1 MDLITRRVPA
11 KNIGLPKWAKAL
23 LKKHGL
29 KENETQVIRKGITPE
44 DTKFKDGERSS
55 VDYITTKSV
64 DRDGEIVVPKGA
76 ILDHYRKN
84 PVVLFGH
91 DYKSIPIGK
100 SLWIKADE
108 KGLIAKTQYAK
119 HAKAEEIYQYR
130 KDGFPM
136 AKSIGF
142 IPLSS
147 VEEADFGTLD
157 LKALGLVEADLKG
170 ATRVYPEWLM
180 LEYSDVPIPS
190 NPDALQLAISK
201 GILTIEEAKVAAVKN
216 EAFVLE
222 LAEPEEKGVIVEAV
236 DTPEG
241 PMPVVEEE
249 ESVEDHKNVEAENVE
264 EEMLKER
271 YGKEFSSQEDSEE
284 DEIEDEAAI
293 EKEAEEENELVITF
307 EEEPEQHPASS
318 AGLYPSFKN
327 VEGVSERW
335 NKSLSKEFDIVTLEV
350 EPSSV
355 FYDIAS
361 KWLECKVRDI
371 YVHSY
376 GIPSAL
382 MGTELTGLEHALSN
396 HDLISVRN
404 FSSDGSESPPKY
416 DVIQL
421 TSEKSNDFLIDGLGF
436 YQAEESRIIV
446 MRRMG
451 YYGIYITAFSSVKD
465 KPVSIKVFSEA
476 RKWAEENNLLKGE
489 SFSLGGEFLEK
500 TEDDWSSIF
509 LTEKNETAVK
519 RMTELI
525 NKKGKD
531 LANRGTIMMGPPGTG
546 KTLSGRVIRNK
557 VDSTFIWVSARDF
570 MYSGAV
576 GGIEYGFSLARSLAP
591 TVLFIEDIDNWLHDR
606 ACDLLKTEMDGLAKS
621 SGIITILTSNYPERL
636 PPALIDRP
644 GRFHDILNFS
654 LPNMEIRI
662 RMIKEWAKGID
673 EESISEIASQTV
685 GFSGAHM
692 FELISF
698 AKTVVEEGID
708 IAIDDAILISLK
720 KIKEQR
726 ELISQLQSSGK
737 VKEEEDVASEIEK
750 QSLEDLE
757 VVEKSGRVLSKK
769 TRSIMTEAINSM
781 GKATAELG
789 ELIEAAD
796 SKPDADEVVIEVAD
810 QEDKSKSG
818 DNTFDFLDENKLKIA
833 IAEAFKDLL
842 RDHAKVD
849 VGAVVK
855 ERLNLAKGR
864 VF

>member
-271 YGKEFSSQEDSEE
+271 YGKEFSS
-284 DEIEDEAAI
+284 
-293 EKEAEEENELVITF
+293 
-307 EEEPEQHPASS
+307 
-318 AGLYPSFKN
+318 
-327 VEGVSERW
+327 
-335 NKSLSKEFDIVTLEV
+335 
-350 EPSSV
+350 
-355 FYDIAS
+355 
-361 KWLECKVRDI
+361 
-371 YVHSY
+371 
-376 GIPSAL
+376 
-382 MGTELTGLEHALSN
+382 
-396 HDLISVRN
+396 
-404 FSSDGSESPPKY
+404 
-416 DVIQL
+416 
-421 TSEKSNDFLIDGLGF
+421 
-436 YQAEESRIIV
+436 
-446 MRRMG
+446 
-451 YYGIYITAFSSVKD
+451 
-465 KPVSIKVFSEA
+465 
-476 RKWAEENNLLKGE
+476 
-489 SFSLGGEFLEK
+489 
-500 TEDDWSSIF
+500 
-509 LTEKNETAVK
+509 
-519 RMTELI
+519 
-525 NKKGKD
+525 
-531 LANRGTIMMGPPGTG
+531 
-546 KTLSGRVIRNK
+546 
-557 VDSTFIWVSARDF
+557 
-570 MYSGAV
+570 
-576 GGIEYGFSLARSLAP
+576 
-591 TVLFIEDIDNWLHDR
+591 
-606 ACDLLKTEMDGLAKS
+606 
-621 SGIITILTSNYPERL
+621 
-636 PPALIDRP
+636 
-644 GRFHDILNFS
+644 
-654 LPNMEIRI
+654 
-662 RMIKEWAKGID
+662 
-673 EESISEIASQTV
+673 
-685 GFSGAHM
+685 
-692 FELISF
+692 
-698 AKTVVEEGID
+698 
-708 IAIDDAILISLK
+708 
-720 KIKEQR
+720 
-726 ELISQLQSSGK
+726 
-737 VKEEEDVASEIEK
+737 
-750 QSLEDLE
+750 
-757 VVEKSGRVLSKK
+757 
-769 TRSIMTEAINSM
+769 
-781 GKATAELG
+781 
-789 ELIEAAD
+789 
-796 SKPDADEVVIEVAD
+796 
-810 QEDKSKSG
+810 
-818 DNTFDFLDENKLKIA
+818 
-833 IAEAFKDLL
+833 
-842 RDHAKVD
+842 
-849 VGAVVK
+849 
-855 ERLNLAKGR
+855 
-864 VF
+864 